1 MEQRLSDLLRLSP
14 DRLMLEYKIEDK
26 ALFLIGSLNKDTIPE
41 IYENISKEKNLSE
54 IDKISL
60 EGLEQIDSAGVALLD
75 ELIIASG
82 KDLPLTGMSQMIKDT
97 VSVFESR
104 SLPESSKPRKI
115 YMFEAVGD
123 KIVKFFNEIFEMLVL
138 TTDIVYWS
146 VIGLWNRKGQRK
158 GSFTQQG
165 VLIGVDA
172 LPIVALLSFIIGF
185 IISLQSASQLKQFG
199 ANIFLANLIAIS
211 MVRELGPLVTAIIV
225 AGRSGSAI
233 ASEIATMKVTEEIDA
248 LKMMALN
255 PIRYV
260 VVPKFHAVT
269 ICMPLLVLFSI
280 MVGVFGGLLVG
291 VYYLDLSLVS
301 FLNSCLQVTALKDIV
316 ISMAKSTVFA
326 WQIVIVGSHYG
337 FQVTGGAEGV
347 GKATTTAVVISIFSV
362 IVMDAAFSLLY
373 MI

>member
-1 MEQRLSDLLRLSP
+1 MADYQIEKKVLRISGHLNKSTVARLFTKILKDKNYKEIDYISLKDLL
-14 DRLMLEYKIEDK
+14 D
-26 ALFLIGSLNKDTIPE
+26 
-41 IYENISKEKNLSE
+41 
-54 IDKISL
+54 
-60 EGLEQIDSAGVALLD
+60 IDSSGVAMLD
-75 ELIIASG
+75 ELIIRLPHQVPIRDTS
-82 KDLPLTGMSQMIKDT
+82 DLVKDT
-97 VSVFESR
+97 ISVFQSI
-104 SLPESSKPRKI
+104 SLPDNPKPRKAGI
-115 YMFEAVGD
+115 FEATGAAVISFS
-123 KIVKFFNEIFEMLVL
+123 KELFEMLVL
-138 TTDIVYWS
+138 TSDIVYWS
-146 VIGLWNRKGQRK
+146 IVGLWNKRGQRK
-158 GSFTQQG
+158 GSLIQQG

-185 IISLQSASQLKQFG
+185 IISLQSATQLKQFG

-269 ICMPLLVLFSI
+269 FCMPLLVLFSI
-280 MVGVFGGLLVG
+280 LIGIFGGMLIG
-291 VYYLDLSLVS
+291 IYYLDLSLIA
-301 FLNSCLQVTALKDIV
+301 FLNACLDVTALKDIV
-316 ISMAKSTVFA
+316 ISMAKSIVFA

-347 GKATTTAVVISIFSV
+347 GKATTIAVVISIFSV
-362 IVMDAAFSLLY
+362 IVMDALFSLFY